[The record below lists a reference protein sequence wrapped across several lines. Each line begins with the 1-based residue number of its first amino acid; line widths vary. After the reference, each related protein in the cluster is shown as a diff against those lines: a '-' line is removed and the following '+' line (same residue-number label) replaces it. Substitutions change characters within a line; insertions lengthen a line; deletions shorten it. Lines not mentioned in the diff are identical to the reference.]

1 MALPT
6 TQQILSGYTPEDE
19 KKKKLPTTAEI
30 MAERSSIT
38 PELKEE
44 PKEGGIV
51 SGVKKFAKGIAKFG
65 VGIAVEGSNLINT
78 TVDFLGDVTARQVEK
93 SIRGNEFAR
102 QPGDF
107 RTRQADRWRNFYDR
121 TGGKITEEAKR
132 GSELMREIEFIQPSD
147 EWKTAS
153 TKEKL
158 TTRLPETIA
167 TIGPGVVASLGAF
180 AINPILGFTL
190 AAGSVADE
198 IDELA
203 QESGLDEDKAQA
215 LGLGTGLLIG
225 WVDKIVPDEVFSPQQ
240 RKQFMSGIA
249 KRIVK
254 TGIKEAGTEVAQE
267 DIQIAVE
274 LTLREDLGVDEIV
287 ERNLMSGLGGLLGG
301 SSVQTIT
308 SFTNNIRSGDIGG
321 LEEEDYGKLEPT
333 QEDEVIEESFEPEV
347 ITVETKPYKGVK
359 KAVAT
364 VKDDVGLI
372 SVDGSPTSQRT
383 QAVRD
388 IEAQL
393 IERGITTAKI
403 KADDDTVGIY
413 AQLGYKA
420 MGKTTNGIIPMVK
433 TLEAVSPTIET
444 EKPPVTTTE
453 DVSSLLTEAGKY
465 QSVEDF
471 SDAVLSAS
479 PDQQIGFVDP
489 KTVTSRDTVGRGEPE
504 YEALKADIKKN
515 GIKEPVRVQVLED
528 GRVETID
535 GSQRT
540 AIAEE
545 LGIQLPIIVT
555 QGNIDG
561 LQTIREVYE
570 TTSKSQPVESK
581 VSTPDALI
589 EEARTFDNAVDF
601 RNRTKQRDAFTERG
615 IRSQEQYDR
624 FFEEANKGVEK
635 KNIIDSVNPTGGVL
649 VDYNPQERVEAE
661 LADNITTLDKT
672 AGKSPDTVV
681 TIYRGAP
688 ANQNEIVPGD
698 FITTSRELAESYTGE
713 GNVLSKRVP
722 MKDILDDSTEPLGE
736 EYIYRPQDQ
745 SPTAKKTNRGEA
757 KKTVAKPKTKIDE
770 KTQEIVSAFEEKT
783 GRPLEKATVK
793 QIRGS
798 VMKDG
803 IMKAGDILPLNS
815 KSEVILNKLVS
826 AAKGQQLSFSPGSD
840 ARNEVFFYGGLANE
854 TFTDG
859 FVAITDKKAAKKV
872 QDKLLSRIEKKRTA
886 ELKKASKNITD
897 KQAKN
902 LVKQE
907 RQSKIED
914 SKEKFPPVDK
924 VIPDTYSKKNV
935 DILGFN
941 GAGHVYL
948 SNGDEKAVV
957 DGNKLAFIQKS
968 LPGAKMRLARPGQP
982 VVFEKGGRVQGL
994 LMPLHKDT
1002 DFPFDIKKGQPKK
1015 NTKTYASYDDFAD
1028 LPNITQQSTFKS
1040 VPFPE
1045 MVQFAKDLMGS
1056 YPTIKSP
1063 RKRKGGRPNGFF
1075 VPKQDGS
1082 IVLNPDIFSDPEQAA
1097 KTLAHEIG
1105 HLIDY
1110 MPDLNIKRGNLL
1122 GRIATMRKFMRHSF
1136 TTPKTESQ
1144 IDKLIEQKKPL
1155 QEQRRELRDENGNVS
1170 DKKKDKQLR
1179 SKIMKINRE
1188 LKKLQ
1193 DNAFK
1198 LAPIKDE
1205 LRNLSYLWRPL
1216 QIQELAIDASTG
1228 KVEMITT
1235 EITEDEASEDYL
1247 AYRNSPEELYA
1258 DALSVLIN
1266 DPARLRKEA
1275 PVFYEKFFEF
1285 LDRKPQV
1292 KKEYFALMD
1301 HLNSPDEVIQERR
1314 LNKLYEGFAEAR
1326 EKRKDIEQKEKP
1338 KKPILEKLM
1347 QQHVTRF
1354 DPIYRKLKKTSKGFG
1369 MELSPQ
1375 TEVRMQLEEMQMRQN
1390 EAFLFLN
1397 ETNRDILEPLQ
1408 KVGLTEDDLGVLLVL
1423 ERNLGERSDI
1433 ANPYGLQGKYAQESL
1448 DYFKESLRK
1457 RGIDEDQFNI
1467 LQQVARK
1474 FRSNQFKIVEEA
1486 TKVGIYSKEFFEE
1499 TAKPNQNSYVTY
1511 QVIDYIHDNYVSA
1524 GVKKATGTLKQVEN
1538 PFVSSMMKTLAV
1550 LNQIEIQKGKVGIVK
1565 QLEQNFP
1572 GDITPSTPQKVK
1584 SVRVGWKS
1592 VENKEALELYEDG
1605 KLIAYDVDPYIKEMF
1620 DMYSPTEL
1628 HSLVEVSGKF
1638 NRIFKPLVTT
1648 WNVSWG
1654 FYSNISRDTR
1664 RTYKNLASI
1673 MPTLKESKG
1682 VSVLE
1687 FVSTWLRAI
1696 PRSKNFQKGEVDSLL
1711 EEMIKNKA
1719 YTTAFAAFDPQANQE
1734 ESMQLLMRKY
1744 RFLGSDV
1751 KQTGLK
1757 KKILSP
1763 LRKLL
1768 DGIEFAASTLET
1780 TTKVAGYQIA
1790 KKRTNDPRMAAHI
1803 TRNYVGTPNF
1813 IDGGTQK
1820 HVDNNVFV
1828 FSNVMIQGVRTDL
1841 EIATNP
1847 KTRSGY
1853 FYRTFMI
1860 DIMPKLMMAGAAA
1873 GLFGEALKDIMD
1885 KATEY
1890 DKSNYIVVPI
1900 GVRANGKAVY
1910 MRIPQDETGRLFG
1923 ALTWKLASAINGDLK
1938 KPEQIF
1944 SLGAGYIPSVTPMWE
1959 VGGAWIQ
1966 YAQGRNPYDSFR
1978 GRQVVDDL
1986 TWQAG
1991 GLPVFE
1997 KMVQYTTNQLG
2008 FSQFSTYSDES
2019 DTTFDTII
2027 KTTPV
2032 INRAFRSTD
2041 YGLTEKDRA
2050 LEDSINKEN
2059 AKRLLKERE
2068 LLDEAVE
2075 EGKKSPGD
2083 AKDIGR
2089 QLILDAYGE
2098 GPYDK
2103 RSKTR
2108 IRNLQKKYRIGLV
2121 KGSVSRELDNLISA
2135 NTNEY
2140 KVQLLSA
2147 YKESM
2152 TRDEFRNL
2160 IKTGIEYKVISRD
2173 LIKELKHEGIL

>member
-38 PELKEE
+38 PETKEE
-44 PKEGGIV
+44 PEESGIV
-51 SGVKKFAKGIAKFG
+51 SGVKNFAKGLAKFG

-78 TVDFLGDVTARQVEK
+78 TVDFLGDVTARQIEK
-93 SIRGNEFAR
+93 GLRGNEFAR

-121 TGGKITEEAKR
+121 TGGKFTEEAKR

-147 EWKTAS
+147 EWKNAS
-153 TKEKL
+153 TKEKF
-158 TTRLPETIA
+158 TTRLPETVSV
-167 TIGPGVVASLGAF
+167 IGPGVVASLGAF
-180 AINPILGFTL
+180 AINPVLGFTL

-203 QESGLDEDKAQA
+203 VESGLDEDKAQA
-215 LGLGTGLLIG
+215 LGLGTGLLVG
-225 WVDKIVPDEVFSPQQ
+225 WIDKIVPDEVFSPQQ
-240 RKQFMSGIA
+240 KRQFMSGIA

-254 TGIKEAGTEVAQE
+254 TGTKEAGTEVIQE

-274 LTLREDLGVDEIV
+274 LTLREDLGADEIT
-287 ERNLMSGLGGLLGG
+287 ERNLMAGLGGLLGG

-308 SFTNNIRSGDIGG
+308 SFVNNIRSGDIGG

-333 QEDEVIEESFEPEV
+333 QEDTAIEESFEPEV

-388 IEAQL
+388 IETQL

-420 MGKTTNGIIPMVK
+420 MGKTSNGIIPMVK
-433 TLEAVSPTIET
+433 TLEAVSPTVGT
-444 EKPPVTTTE
+444 EKPPVSNTE

-465 QSVEDF
+465 QSAEDF

-504 YEALKADIKKN
+504 YEALKADIEKN

-528 GRVETID
+528 GRIETID

-545 LGIQLPIIVT
+545 LGIQLPIIVNT
-555 QGNIDG
+555 GKVEG
-561 LQTIREVYE
+561 LPTIREAYD
-570 TTSKSQPVESK
+570 TASKSQPVES
-581 VSTPDALI
+581 TTGQDDLLQ
-589 EEARTFDNAVDF
+589 EAR
-601 RNRTKQRDAFTERG
+601 K
-615 IRSQEQYDR
+615 YDSA
-624 FFEEANKGVEK
+624 EEF
-635 KNIIDSVNPTGGVL
+635 
-649 VDYNPQERVEAE
+649 VEAKSK
-661 LADNITTLDKT
+661 LDKQLKR
-672 AGKSPDTVV
+672 A
-681 TIYRGAP
+681 
-688 ANQNEIVPGD
+688 E
-698 FITTSRELAESYTGE
+698 RELAYAVKDSDSSRVKFWKDQIDSIKEGFPLQEVKVRVNNLETSVYGDIRNTADIKKKAIDRYYKVARETGKVSR
-713 GNVLSKRVP
+713 NVLLDNNDVEIISKP
-722 MKDILDDSTEPLGE
+722 QLTKSQLTDI
-736 EYIYRPQDQ
+736 YNQAQNQ
-745 SPTAKKTNRGEA
+745 SPIAKKTDRGEVR
-757 KKTVAKPKTKIDE
+757 KTAAKPRTKVDE
-770 KTQEIVSAFEEKT
+770 RTEEIAREFEEKY
-783 GRPLEKATVK
+783 GKPIEKATVRD
-793 QIRGS
+793 IRGTMQKPG
-798 VMKDG
+798 VVKLNET
-803 IMKAGDILPLNS
+803 LPLN
-815 KSEVILNKLVS
+815 KTSEIILNKLTS
-826 AAKGQQLSFSPGSD
+826 AAKGQTLALRPESD
-840 ARNEVFFYGGLANE
+840 ARETVFFYGGLANNV
-854 TFTDG
+854 FTDG
-859 FVAITDKKAAKKV
+859 FIAITDAKAAKKV
-872 QDKLLSRIEKKRTA
+872 QNKLLGRIEKKRVD
-886 ELKKASKNITD
+886 ELQKGSQNLGYKA
-897 KQAKN
+897 ARE

-914 SKEKFPPVDK
+914 NKEKFPPVDK
-924 VIPDTYSKKNV
+924 VIPESYSKKNA

-941 GAGHVYL
+941 GAGQVFL
-948 SNGDEKAVV
+948 SDGTEKAMVYG
-957 DGNKLAFIQKS
+957 DKLAFMQKS
-968 LPGAKMRLARPGQP
+968 LPGASIRLSGDRKP
-982 VVFEKGGRVQGL
+982 VVFVKDGKIQGL
-994 LMPLHKDT
+994 LMPLFET
-1002 DFPFDIKKGQPKK
+1002 ADFPFDIKTKKLTKK
-1015 NTKTYASYDDFAD
+1015 NSGGTYASTDDFAD
-1028 LPNITQQSTFKS
+1028 LPNLTQQDSFKS
-1040 VPFPE
+1040 IPFPE

-1056 YPTIKSP
+1056 YPTIKNP

-1075 VPKQDGS
+1075 VPKKDGS
-1082 IVLNPDIFSDPEQAA
+1082 IVLNPSIFSNPEQAA

-1110 MPDLNIKRGNLL
+1110 LPDLNIKRGNLL
-1122 GRIATMRKFMRHSF
+1122 GRIGTMRKFMRHSF
-1136 TTPKTESQ
+1136 TTPKVEAQ

-1155 QEQRRELRDENGNVS
+1155 QEERRNLKDEDGNVS
-1170 DKKKDKQLR
+1170 DTKRDKELLT
-1179 SKIMKINRE
+1179 KIMAINKK

-1193 DNAFK
+1193 DKAFK
-1198 LAPIKDE
+1198 LDTVKEE

-1216 QIQELAIDASTG
+1216 QMQELLINASTG
-1228 KVEMITT
+1228 KIELVTT
-1235 EITEDEASEDYL
+1235 EITEEEADADYL

-1266 DPARLRKEA
+1266 DPARLKKEA
-1275 PVFYEKFFEF
+1275 PVFHEKFFEF
-1285 LDRKPQV
+1285 LDRKETV

-1301 HLNSPDEVIQERR
+1301 HLNSSDEVVQERR

-1326 EKRKDIEQKEKP
+1326 NKRKGIEQKEKP
-1338 KKPILEKLM
+1338 KKPILQKLM

-1354 DPIYRKLKKTSKGFG
+1354 DPIYRKLKQTSKGFG

-1397 ETNRDILEPLQ
+1397 ETNRDVLEPLQ
-1408 KVGLTEDDLGVLLVL
+1408 KVGLSEDDLGVLLVL

-1448 DYFKESLRK
+1448 DYFKKSLKK

-1467 LQQVARK
+1467 LQQVARR

-1538 PFVSSMMKTLAV
+1538 PFVSSMMKQLAV
-1550 LNQIEIQKGKVGIVK
+1550 LNQIEIQKGKLGIVK
-1565 QLEQNFP
+1565 QLQQNFP
-1572 GDITPSTPQKVK
+1572 EDIAPSTPQKVK

-1592 VENKEALELYEDG
+1592 VDDKEALELYEDG

-1673 MPTLKESKG
+1673 MPTLREGKKL
-1682 VSVLE
+1682 SVVE
-1687 FVSTWLRAI
+1687 FVSTWLKAI
-1696 PRSKNFQKGEVDSLL
+1696 PRSKNFQKGEVDALL

-1744 RFLGSDV
+1744 RFMGSDV

-1757 KKILSP
+1757 KKILVP
-1763 LRKLL
+1763 LRKIL

-1790 KKRTNDPRMAAHI
+1790 RKRTSDPRMAAHI

-1847 KTRSGY
+1847 QTRSGY
-1853 FYRTFMI
+1853 FYRTFMV
-1860 DIMPKLMMAGAAA
+1860 DILPKLMMAGAAA
-1873 GLFGEALKDIMD
+1873 GLFGEALKDMMD

-1890 DKSNYIVVPI
+1890 DKTNYLIVPV

-1923 ALTWKLASAINGDLK
+1923 ALTWKIASAINGDLK

-1978 GRQVVDDL
+1978 GRQVVDQT

-1997 KMVQYTTNQLG
+1997 KMIQYTTNQLG
-2008 FSQFSTYSDES
+2008 FSQFSTYSDET

-2027 KTTPV
+2027 KTTPI

-2041 YGLTEKDRA
+2041 YGLTERDRA
-2050 LEDSINKEN
+2050 LEDEINQEN
-2059 AKRLLKERE
+2059 ARRLLKERE
-2068 LLDEAVE
+2068 VLDKAVE
-2075 EGKKSPGD
+2075 KAKENPD
-2083 AKDIGR
+2083 DIKDIGR
-2089 QLILDAYGE
+2089 QLILDTYGD

-2108 IRNLQKKYRIGLV
+2108 IRNLKKKYQIGVV
-2121 KGSVSRELDNLISA
+2121 KGSVSRELDNLIGA

-2140 KVQLLSA
+2140 KVQLLSV
-2147 YKESM
+2147 YKDSM
-2152 TRDEFRNL
+2152 SKSEFRDL